1 MGEWHNIQL
10 TMNTFH
16 LYIDRKRFFTK
27 KIVRDVC
34 EIVDWPIKTYFHSPY
49 RTHRKYFAQWANSHR
64 VSSVVNSFS
73 FPSLYTL
80 RLFRRRRNRKSL
92 ADPLHSSV
100 DVVSLS
106 YFMYEYIFLRIY
118 SVTNI
123 TFFKKRF

>member
-34 EIVDWPIKTYFHSPY
+34 EIFDWPIKTYFHSSY